1 LLGFVAALL
10 GGGKDAAM
18 FLFLHGLALM
28 FSLFMGIGAD
38 SGLSAHGAGGGGGAI
53 AGPADGGGNMP
64 GH

>member
-1 LLGFVAALL
+1 
-10 GGGKDAAM
+10 M

-28 FSLFMGIGAD
+28 FSVFMGIGAD
-38 SGLSAHGAGGGGGAI
+38 SGFSVHSGGGGVI